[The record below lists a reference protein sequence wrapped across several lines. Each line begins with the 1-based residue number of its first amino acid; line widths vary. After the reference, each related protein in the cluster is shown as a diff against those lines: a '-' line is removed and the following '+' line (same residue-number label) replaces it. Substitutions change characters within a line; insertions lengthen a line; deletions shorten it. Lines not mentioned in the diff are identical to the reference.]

1 MTETLEPTETKPD
14 PPFSLTQENIN
25 KSFRGKKRPAWL
37 ERAFDPSTPTLKD
50 VGVAHTT
57 SANARFDGMGAELL
71 FPTVRQNDE
80 GNLVQLSSQEAYNK
94 SIMEDDYLSF
104 ESSEAAT
111 AYSKMLSKEI
121 GDRRAVHQQKE
132 KEKAE
137 ELKAQASP
145 TPAQLP
151 EEVVANYHTLLD
163 LFMTVGKSENSA
175 DNMHQVISWIQNE
188 ENLFNRETGIY
199 GGLDLSRPH
208 QSSFEI
214 DEKKEP
220 AVLSLLQQLE
230 ILQPRGEASPGIE
243 ILKEYLKDEW
253 LEENRSIFEPKGNY
267 LEATWSI
274 AEKLKY
280 FGVESGKAVGDFVVD
295 LPNVAGNVGYSTAE
309 FVGNVTELIV
319 NPPGL
324 RPLDTYL
331 TLYYEQVEGLSSE
344 EAKLKARGEAD
355 EMFKWS
361 TYAGEKLEPV
371 TPSGKVVSS
380 IGEYGIGV
388 VGGKHAWKFATDKIL
403 KWGKV
408 IEKTKVKEWGRQVD
422 KLNPKDFKTLSK
434 VAKSKP
440 VATGIGGTIGVTATM
455 SPENRLLPYM
465 EELGMPP
472 EYARMTAAAPDD
484 TTFMKYLKNFYNAS
498 VDVAGFDNAIP
509 AILAASRGM
518 YYWSR
523 SFTEEGIKL
532 GQEGLNIASKWLD
545 KARFLY
551 PKAAADRKPRYG
563 NKEGIEALRRDSKNE
578 LQELIK
584 ADKEGT
590 LLQILDQRG
599 YAVNEKG
606 VIINKSLVP
615 KQPKA
620 KTQTLEI
627 PDVADEQALIFNSLS
642 EEDKA
647 KLANDLLRNPEEFS
661 KYNSKILNVD
671 KVTTDEDALKYVKR
685 LVSVFDT
692 VYTKGKKGYGQTL
705 EEGKRI
711 QREVEL
717 WLGPEKYGSYLE
729 KFAGMTKN
737 FPALQAAIRTYLWE
751 ESKAYIKS
759 SKKLAALGK
768 NATPEDLVNHYL
780 DALKYFRAVETD
792 AVVGSNIGRTLQV
805 RNQLLNG
812 SNALKE
818 NVIKA
823 GAYFGDS
830 GKKTMLEVSNHVSQ
844 IDDPAALRE
853 FMARKGPLYHAFE
866 ILKGRM
872 ISGYIS
878 GPVTQLAAHLGAL
891 SYVGTRK
898 IENVAEVTFN
908 TIAREWNDRTGRTF
922 LGFKGEGI
930 TMSSLKAEAFGF
942 SQALYEMM
950 GGGFFTRGPVA
961 AAGRSMRDLKSE
973 SLGSSVN
980 LGHELTK
987 TQVGG
992 SGKSIR
998 IFGDID
1004 IAVPKGVNEEIFGDY
1019 LETSF
1024 MKGDY
1029 GTVIK
1034 YMLNSAGVAGGL
1046 AGRGILG
1053 GDAFWRNFI
1062 ERMELHKHA
1071 MIQAFNKV
1079 RQSHINEGT
1088 LKGQKKIIGYKPDF
1102 MDEVQKEY
1110 QHTILNPS
1118 DKLLE
1123 KVKKEAQIAL
1133 MQKPGEKYIFGKN
1146 LLKGAED
1153 IKNTTSNI
1161 RGGKPWIASKD
1172 DPIKHKELLVKQSLK
1187 NTGENL
1193 GKAGLNIAINTPK
1206 AFVAGMLPFLRTMTG
1221 ITQQYTID
1229 RSPLKFIDMLRKAE
1243 RDKILA
1249 GDEAA
1254 KQEVIAK
1261 MGFGTLA
1268 IFAGYG
1274 LSRKIFQ
1281 DSGEGFHMEGL
1292 DSSDP
1297 NHRSVKYAE
1306 GGRPLEIKY
1315 NDRNGKVYSVPLDR
1329 IDNGRA
1335 NLALGAI
1342 IGSAYTEYEQ
1352 AIQMMDVNLHD
1363 AANKKHTETFH
1374 RVLYAFQDWV
1384 LAMPAAEGVEKI
1396 AQSVFPGIDPYGSH
1410 GLDKMMREPLKF
1422 GMAFLSPWLTEHS
1435 SLRKGIARSL
1445 DPFAVMGP
1453 SAETYEKIERP
1464 PLTDATEVPIFQDER
1479 AKFREDK
1486 RAHLTQKAGILYDA
1500 VQRYLE
1506 DMHKISIIDRTNI
1519 RHPKAGQN
1527 LYGVVGPEGDL
1538 VKFMPHLKLRTLKRS
1553 LATMALPIVT
1563 RQKIK
1568 TTTGDLSLGLNV
1580 PLKDARQWQVP
1591 VPGISLDP
1599 EHRYTW
1605 AVYVGRA
1612 NKKEFNST
1620 FRQETDPV
1628 TGEKL
1633 TWTTF
1638 SEKLNKGEYD
1648 DITNEKQRRLKNRM
1662 FLSFKAKVSKNKQKA
1677 WLKMLGKF
1685 PKLKESVR
1693 IQDRINNLQG

>member
-1 MTETLEPTETKPD
+1 MAETLEPTDNYTIKGNQYDEAGALKMQPD
-14 PPFSLTQENIN
+14 PEFSLTQEHIN

-37 ERAFDPSTPTLKD
+37 ERAFDPTTPALKD
-50 VGVAHTT
+50 VGVVHTT
-57 SANARFDGMGAELL
+57 SANTRPDGMGGEML

-80 GNLVQLSSQEAYNK
+80 GNLVELSSQEAYNK
-94 SIMEDDYLSF
+94 SVMEDDYLSF

-111 AYSKMLSKEI
+111 AYSKMLSSEI
-121 GDRRAVHQQKE
+121 GDRRAAHQQKE

-137 ELKAQASP
+137 ALKAEASP
-145 TPAQLP
+145 TPALLP
-151 EEVVANYHTLLD
+151 EEVVVNYHTLLD

-175 DNMHQVISWIQNE
+175 ENMHQVISWMQNE
-188 ENLFNRETGIY
+188 ENVFNRETGIY
-199 GGLDLSRPH
+199 GGLDLSSPH

-214 DEKKEP
+214 DENKKP
-220 AVLSLLQQLE
+220 VALSLLQQLE
-230 ILQPRGEASPGIE
+230 ILQPRGNASPGIE
-243 ILKEYLKDEW
+243 ILKEYLKDVW

-267 LEATWSI
+267 LESTWSI
-274 AEKLKY
+274 AGKLKD
-280 FGVESGKAVGDFVVD
+280 FGVGTGKSIGDFAVD
-295 LPNVAGNVGYSTAE
+295 LHNISGNVGYSTAE
-309 FVGNVTELIV
+309 FVGNVSELIV

-324 RPLDTYL
+324 RPLDNYISF
-331 TLYYEQVEGLSSE
+331 YYEQVEGLSSE
-344 EAKLKARGEAD
+344 EAKLKARGDAD
-355 EMFKWS
+355 EMFKWN
-361 TYAGEKLEPV
+361 TYVGEKLEPV
-371 TPSGKVVSS
+371 TPSGKVVAS

-388 VGGKHAWKFATDKIL
+388 VGGKHAWKFATDKLL

-408 IEKTKVKEWGRQVD
+408 
-422 KLNPKDFKTLSK
+422 
-434 VAKSKP
+434 VAQSKP

-455 SPENRLLPYM
+455 SPENRLLPHL

-472 EYARMTAAAPDD
+472 KYARMTAAAPDD

-498 VDVAGFDNAIP
+498 VDVAGFDNVVP

-523 SFTEEGIKL
+523 SFSEEAIKK
-532 GQEGLNIASKWLD
+532 GQEGLNIGSKWLD

-551 PKAAADRKPRYG
+551 PKTAADRKPRYG
-563 NKEGIEALRRDSKNE
+563 NKEGIEALRSDGQQE

-590 LLQILDQRG
+590 LLQVLDQRG

-606 VIINKSLVP
+606 VIVNKALVP
-615 KQPKA
+615 KKPKA
-620 KTQTLEI
+620 DTQTLEI
-627 PDVADEQALIFNSLS
+627 PDVADEQALILNSLS

-647 KLANDLLRNPEEFS
+647 KLANDLLKNPKEFS
-661 KYNSKILNVD
+661 EYHSRILNVD
-671 KVTTDEDALKYVKR
+671 KITTDQDALNYVKR
-685 LVSVFDT
+685 LTSVFDT
-692 VYTKGKKGYGQTL
+692 IYTKGKKTNAQTL
-705 EEGKRI
+705 EESERL

-717 WLGPEKYGSYLE
+717 WVGPEKYGAYLE

-751 ESKAYIKS
+751 ETKAYIKS
-759 SKKLAALGK
+759 AKNLKNLGSK
-768 NATPEDLVNHYL
+768 ATPEDLVNHYL
-780 DALKYFRAVETD
+780 DSFKYFRAVETD
-792 AVVGSNIGRTLQV
+792 TVVGSNIGRTLQV
-805 RNQLLNG
+805 RNQLVNG
-812 SNALKE
+812 SAEVKE
-818 NVIKA
+818 NVLKA
-823 GAYFGDS
+823 AAYFGDS
-830 GKKTMLEVSNHVSQ
+830 GKKTILEVANHVSE
-844 IDDPAALRE
+844 IDDPAALRA
-853 FMARKGPLYHAFE
+853 FMERKGPLYHTFE

-872 ISGYIS
+872 IGGYIS
-878 GPVTQLAAHLGAL
+878 GPVTQLAAHLGAFT
-891 SYVGTRK
+891 YVGTRK

-908 TIAREWNDRTGRTF
+908 TVAREWHDRTGRTF

-961 AAGRSMRDLKSE
+961 SAGRAMRDLQSE

-1004 IAVPKGVNEEIFGDY
+1004 IAVPKGINEEIFGDY

-1034 YMLNSAGVAGGL
+1034 YMLNSAGVVGGM

-1062 ERMELHKHA
+1062 ERMELNKHA

-1088 LKGQKKIIGYKPDF
+1088 LKSQKKIIGYKPDF
-1102 MDEVQKEY
+1102 MDEVNKEY
-1110 QHTILNPS
+1110 MYTILNPS

-1123 KVKKEAQIAL
+1123 KVKKETQIAL

-1153 IKNTTSNI
+1153 LKNTTSNI
-1161 RGGKPWIASKD
+1161 RGGKPWVATKD
-1172 DPIKHKELLVKQSLK
+1172 DPIKHKEVLVKQSLK

-1193 GKAGLNIAINTPK
+1193 GKAGLNIAVNTPK

-1243 RDKILA
+1243 RDKIMA
-1249 GDEAA
+1249 GNEAA
-1254 KQEVIAK
+1254 KQEVLAK
-1261 MGFGTLA
+1261 MGFGTLV
-1268 IFAGYG
+1268 IWGGYG
-1274 LSRKIFQ
+1274 LAKKLILKDDGS
-1281 DSGEGFHMEGL
+1281 GFHMEGL

-1315 NDRNGKVYSVPLDR
+1315 NDRDGKVYSVPLDR

-1342 IGSAYTEYEQ
+1342 IGSAHIEYEQ
-1352 AIQMMDVNLHD
+1352 AIKMMDINLQEE
-1363 AANKKHTETFH
+1363 ASKKHTETFH
-1374 RVLYAFQDWV
+1374 RVLYAFQDWL

-1422 GMAFLSPWLTEHS
+1422 GMSFLSPWLTEHS
-1435 SLRKGIARSL
+1435 SARKGIARSF

-1453 SAETYEKIERP
+1453 SAETYEKIDRP
-1464 PLTDATEVPIFQDER
+1464 PLSDATPVPIFQDER
-1479 AKFREDK
+1479 GKFREDK
-1486 RAHLTQKAGILYDA
+1486 REQLTQKAGILYDA
-1500 VQRYLE
+1500 VHRYLE

-1563 RQKIK
+1563 RQKVK

-1580 PLKDARQWQVP
+1580 PLLDARQWQVP

-1605 AVYVGRA
+1605 AVYTARA
-1612 NKKEFNST
+1612 NKKSFNST
-1620 FRQETDPV
+1620 FTEFRDPY
-1628 TGEKL
+1628 TKEKIN
-1633 TWTTF
+1633 WTRF
-1638 SEKLNKGEYD
+1638 SEQLNKGEYD
-1648 DITNEKQRRLKNRM
+1648 DITDEKRRRIKNRM
-1662 FLSFKAKVSKNKQKA
+1662 HEQFKRKTSENKQRG

-1685 PKLKESVR
+1685 PLLRDAVKT
-1693 IQDRINNLQG
+1693 QDRINNLQG